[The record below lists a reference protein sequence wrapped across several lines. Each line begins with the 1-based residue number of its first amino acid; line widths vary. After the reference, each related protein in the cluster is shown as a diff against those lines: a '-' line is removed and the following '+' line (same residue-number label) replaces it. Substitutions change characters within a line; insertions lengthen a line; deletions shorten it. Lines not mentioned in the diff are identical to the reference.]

1 MFKSSLSLAI
11 GIFLILSGSLLPS
24 TTLVE
29 FLRGTSKD
37 SLGQLLLG
45 AKLFRTCLVILGILI
60 ILLVRAFQGKSE
72 IKSEKSFLEPHR
84 KSIRVILVGILLAA
98 SALYLYRLGDG
109 LWFDEIVT
117 VVKYVRVPLGEII
130 STYDTNHHTLYNVLA
145 HISIGIF
152 GDNPW
157 SLRFPAVLF
166 GIGSI
171 WVLYLLARQVG
182 SAEEG
187 VFSAALLAFSYQHV
201 WFSQNARGYTGLLFW
216 TLLAS
221 WLLLRALR
229 ERRPLLWLL
238 YATTVALGA
247 YTLVYMLFVVI
258 GHFVIYLMTLF
269 GRRNEIGPHKW
280 MGFWLGFF
288 LAALFTLLLYSFS
301 LPQIFTTFAEAN
313 VTGMPWKKPLWS
325 ILEFVRGM
333 QMNFSG
339 GIMIIVALVIFGAGF
354 VNFARTNSILIQLL
368 IIPAV
373 LCMLVKL
380 GMGHHLW
387 PRSVYFAVG
396 FGAIVVVRGAKRLGY
411 VTGQRLHLSSTKSVL
426 LGRALCVGLILFS
439 AASIRFAYG
448 PKQDY
453 QGALAFVERS
463 REPGDAVV
471 TVGLATFPYKYFYKV
486 DWKEADTLGTLDFI
500 RSGAKRTWLLYTLP
514 FQLQDEY
521 PEIAKCIEQRY
532 KTVKEFYGTLNGG
545 TIYVCLSKDPDS

>member
-1 MFKSSLSLAI
+1 
-11 GIFLILSGSLLPS
+11 
-24 TTLVE
+24 
-29 FLRGTSKD
+29 
-37 SLGQLLLG
+37 
-45 AKLFRTCLVILGILI
+45 
-60 ILLVRAFQGKSE
+60 
-72 IKSEKSFLEPHR
+72 
-84 KSIRVILVGILLAA
+84 
-98 SALYLYRLGDG
+98 
-109 LWFDEIVT
+109 
-117 VVKYVRVPLGEII
+117 
-130 STYDTNHHTLYNVLA
+130 
-145 HISIGIF
+145 
-152 GDNPW
+152 
-157 SLRFPAVLF
+157 
-166 GIGSI
+166 
-171 WVLYLLARQVG
+171 
-182 SAEEG
+182 
-187 VFSAALLAFSYQHV
+187 
-201 WFSQNARGYTGLLFW
+201 
-216 TLLAS
+216 
-221 WLLLRALR
+221 
-229 ERRPLLWLL
+229 
-238 YATTVALGA
+238 
-247 YTLVYMLFVVI
+247 
-258 GHFVIYLMTLF
+258 
-269 GRRNEIGPHKW
+269 